1 LFDKTHRH
9 TQQINDPAMNGGHV
23 HSLKSVYR
31 SALKSNRTRAT
42 WWFTA
47 LLGAIAL
54 SLAAPAL
61 GEAVTTPPAAT
72 PPTSSNPNPTGESN
86 PNNYDCAGHISA
98 GKKEPIGEET
108 PVAYT
113 FLCNGQITGYQ
124 LQTQLPISGIEG
136 APLVTN
142 FAGTPL
148 SDSFSCSG
156 TFPGY
161 AVNCVGTSTTEAEER
176 ISGQFEIGWKLCTEP
191 RVDPLLT
198 VTYAYLEKGVITQ
211 AISGPFDLGRPLGCP
226 ATALSGKDRLDA
238 YQGSEP
244 KKHKKHKK
252 DKKGKKGKGKKSGE
266 VAHGKGG
273 AS

>member
-1 LFDKTHRH
+1 
-9 TQQINDPAMNGGHV
+9 M

-54 SLAAPAL
+54 ALAVPAL
-61 GEAVTTPPAAT
+61 GEAETTPAAA
-72 PPTSSNPNPTGESN
+72 SNPNPTGESN

-124 LQTQLPISGIEG
+124 LQAQLPITSIEG

-161 AVNCVGTSTTEAEER
+161 AVNCVGSSTTGAQER

-238 YQGSEP
+238 YRGSEP
-244 KKHKKHKK
+244 THKHKKGKQG
-252 DKKGKKGKGKKSGE
+252 KKGGKGKKSSQG
-266 VAHGKGG
+266 AHGKGG